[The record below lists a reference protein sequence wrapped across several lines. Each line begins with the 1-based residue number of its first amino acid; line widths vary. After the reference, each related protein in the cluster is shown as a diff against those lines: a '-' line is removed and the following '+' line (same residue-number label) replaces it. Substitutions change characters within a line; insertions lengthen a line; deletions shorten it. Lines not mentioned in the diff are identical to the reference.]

1 MKSRKRLTVVAIATS
16 FLFVSAS
23 PAFAGSINGS
33 GATFAAPLVD
43 ACKGDFTKTLA
54 TQSIILVVDP
64 VRVVQISQATS
75 LILLTQMH
83 HILQVHQLT

>member
-43 ACKGDFTKTLA
+43 ACKGDFTKDTGH
-54 TQSIILVVDP
+54 TP

-83 HILQVHQLT
+83 RILQVHQPT